1 MGACVSRPENCVGG
15 KLGGS
20 RKKKSRKRRKS
31 SKRRQP
37 SHPSNR
43 SSSPTA
49 INPTSQGGVDEAWY
63 DSAAVLESDCSDDD
77 YQSLSD
83 DVSSLSGFDGASR
96 TGIVSQRDHVS
107 SLEEPQES
115 GGGVCDFSGE
125 AARSSVS
132 TSASDISV
140 MINDTSDVQPVY
152 LDELSGA
159 SRENANKE
167 DNLLDNCGI
176 LPNNCLPCLASTVS
190 PVERRSLS
198 FSPPSA
204 RKKTA
209 LKLPLKWKEEHTAA
223 SKFSSKA
230 VLQRPIAGSQVPFCP
245 LGKKIPD
252 SWSDIGPETFKIRG
266 ANYLKDKRKEFARN
280 CAAYNPFGLDVFLSQ
295 RKINHVARFV
305 ELPAVHSSGKL
316 PPILVVNV
324 QIPLYPAT
332 IFQGETDGEGISYV
346 LYFQLSETF
355 ANEDSAHFQENIR
368 RLIDDEVEK
377 VKGFAVDSVSPF
389 RERLKILGRI
399 ANMEDLPLSAAERKL
414 MHAYNEK
421 PVLSRPQHDFYSG
434 ENYFEIDLDMHR
446 FGYISRKGFET
457 FFDRLKLCVMDFG
470 LTIQGNK
477 AEELPEQILCC
488 IRVNEVDYLNY
499 HQLGFFEKTLE

>member
-1 MGACVSRPENCVGG
+1 MICICV
-15 KLGGS
+15 
-20 RKKKSRKRRKS
+20 
-31 SKRRQP
+31 
-37 SHPSNR
+37 
-43 SSSPTA
+43 
-49 INPTSQGGVDEAWY
+49 
-63 DSAAVLESDCSDDD
+63 
-77 YQSLSD
+77 

-223 SKFSSKA
+223 SKCEFASFWFYLVVLKKIHKHVVVVYEIKNREILHLS
-230 VLQRPIAGSQVPFCP
+230 VLCMLQFLQRRYC
-245 LGKKIPD
+245 
-252 SWSDIGPETFKIRG
+252 
-266 ANYLKDKRKEFARN
+266 N
-280 CAAYNPFGLDVFLSQ
+280 
-295 RKINHVARFV
+295 
-305 ELPAVHSSGKL
+305 
-316 PPILVVNV
+316 
-324 QIPLYPAT
+324 
-332 IFQGETDGEGISYV
+332 
-346 LYFQLSETF
+346 
-355 ANEDSAHFQENIR
+355 
-368 RLIDDEVEK
+368 
-377 VKGFAVDSVSPF
+377 
-389 RERLKILGRI
+389 
-399 ANMEDLPLSAAERKL
+399 DL
-414 MHAYNEK
+414 
-421 PVLSRPQHDFYSG
+421 
-434 ENYFEIDLDMHR
+434 
-446 FGYISRKGFET
+446 
-457 FFDRLKLCVMDFG
+457 
-470 LTIQGNK
+470 
-477 AEELPEQILCC
+477 
-488 IRVNEVDYLNY
+488 
-499 HQLGFFEKTLE
+499 